1 MIKIYNTLTGKKE
14 EFMPQNKDEVTFYLC
29 GPTVYDYGHIG
40 NGRSATSFDIIRRYL
55 IYRGYNV
62 RFASN
67 YTDIDD
73 KMINRA
79 NEKGIEVKELAD
91 TVIKYFEKDYA
102 DLKIKDPDIMPKAT
116 EHIKDI
122 VEIIQKLEEKGATY
136 ELEDGIYYDISKFP
150 EYGKLSKQKL
160 EELHMGARVKVN
172 ENKKNPQDFALW
184 KKEKPGEP
192 SWDSPWG
199 KGRPGWH
206 IECSGMNKSLFG
218 ETIDIHAG
226 GVDLVFPHH
235 ECEIAQSEL
244 AHGKPFS
251 KYWMHNGYVNIN
263 GEKMSKSLGNF
274 ITLKD
279 ALEKINGDVLRYLFA
294 QAHYRAPIHF
304 SDDLVEQAQKS
315 LERIHG
321 FVRNLK
327 NYNVKGELNKEVKEF
342 VKKAK
347 EKFEEGMDD
356 DFESS
361 EGLAAI
367 FGLIKDA
374 NIHWEKFG
382 LSDKDSDHIL
392 EYFESVNN
400 VFAFLIPEEQELS
413 IELTDLINER
423 EEARKSKD
431 WEASDRLRDELKEKG
446 ILVEDTPKGT
456 IWKKVN

>member
-1 MIKIYNTLTGKKE
+1 MKIYNTLTGKKE
-14 EFMPQNKDEVTFYLC
+14 EFIPQNKDEITFYLC

-62 RFASN
+62 KYASN

-79 NEKGIEVKELAD
+79 NEKGISVKELAD

-102 DLKIKDPDIMPKAT
+102 DLKIMDPDIQPKAT

-122 VEIIQKLEEKGATY
+122 VEIIKKLDEKGATY
-136 ELEDGIYYDISKFP
+136 ELEDGIYFDISKFP
-150 EYGKLSKQKL
+150 EYGKLSKQKID
-160 EELHMGARVKVN
+160 ELQMGARVKVN
-172 ENKKNPQDFALW
+172 DNKKNPQDFALW

-235 ECEIAQSEL
+235 ECEIAQSEM

-251 KYWMHNGYVNIN
+251 KYWLHNGYVNIN

-279 ALEKINGDVLRYLFA
+279 ALEKINGFVLRYLFA

-315 LERIHG
+315 LERIHD
-321 FVRNLK
+321 FVRNIK
-327 NYNVKGELNKEVKEF
+327 SVSNEGELSQEVKVIVETS
-342 VKKAK
+342 KK
-347 EKFEEGMDD
+347 KFEEGMDD
-356 DFESS
+356 DFETS

-367 FGLIKDA
+367 FGLIKDI
-374 NIHWEKFG
+374 NVYTEKTQ
-382 LSDKDSDHIL
+382 LTTNDKAYIL
-392 EYFESVNN
+392 EYLELINEI
-400 VFAFLIPEEQELS
+400 FAFIIPEEQKLSDELMA
-413 IELTDLINER
+413 LIKQR
-423 EEARKSKD
+423 EEVRESKD
-431 WEASDRLRDELKEKG
+431 WEASDRLRDELKQKG

-456 IWKKVN
+456 IWKNI